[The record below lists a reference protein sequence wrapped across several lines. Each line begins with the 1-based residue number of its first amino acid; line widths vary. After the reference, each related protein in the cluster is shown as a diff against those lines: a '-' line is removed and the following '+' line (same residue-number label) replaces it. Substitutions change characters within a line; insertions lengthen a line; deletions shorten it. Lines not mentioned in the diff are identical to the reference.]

1 MGEETKVV
9 EVVGGIIRR
18 GEHCLLGKRP
28 LGKSQGG
35 HWEFIGGKIEPG
47 ETPEQALA
55 RECREEIALEIVNE
69 KIRTSVTHTY
79 PEKTIHLTLI
89 DCEPAPGA
97 EPQALEHSELG
108 WFTPAEMKSL
118 DFCPA
123 DAELLPMLFAKAA
136 RKAKTKRKRK
146 YRGYGCGEDR
156 YVLKILP

>member
-1 MGEETKVV
+1 MENMHRVI

-18 GEHCLLGKRP
+18 GDEYLLGKRP

-55 RECREEIALEIVNE
+55 RECMEEIALPIVNA
-69 KIRTSVTHTY
+69 KIRTAVTHAY
-79 PEKTIHLTLI
+79 PDRTIHLTLI

-97 EPQALEHSELG
+97 EPTALEHDALG
-108 WFTPAEMKSL
+108 WFTQPEMSNL

-123 DAELLPMLFAKAA
+123 DAELLP
-136 RKAKTKRKRK
+136 
-146 YRGYGCGEDR
+146 
-156 YVLKILP
+156 VLALGVTGM